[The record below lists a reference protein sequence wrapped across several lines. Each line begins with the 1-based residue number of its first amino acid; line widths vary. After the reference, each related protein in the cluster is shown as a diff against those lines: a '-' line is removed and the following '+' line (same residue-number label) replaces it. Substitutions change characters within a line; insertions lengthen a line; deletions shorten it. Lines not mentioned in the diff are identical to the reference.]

1 MYNKKNKASIQNLF
15 DNISEDYDLLNN
27 IMSFGLHNLIKSIAV
42 KNVPSKNPKKIL
54 DLCTGTGDIAIKL
67 HKKYKNAEIIGVD
80 FSDKMIGVAK
90 RKIKNSK
97 NITIKKMDITNLDF
111 EPESFDLCFIS
122 FGLRNL
128 EDIDKSL
135 SDIKKVLKPGGI
147 LSILDLGKPNKF
159 VAFFYNVYFNNFIPI
174 IGGIFHKESTP
185 YKYLV
190 ESVKTYPAQEE
201 LINILEKHGFH
212 SCKNI
217 NYSFGIMA
225 QQIAYNSI

>member
-1 MYNKKNKASIQNLF
+1 MYDKKNKASIQSLF
-15 DNISEDYDLLNN
+15 NNISEDYDLLNN
-27 IMSFGLHNLIKSIAV
+27 IMSLGLHSFIKSLAV
-42 KNVPSKNPKKIL
+42 KNIPSQNPERIL

-67 HKKYKNAEIIGVD
+67 HKKYKNAEVVGVD
-80 FSDKMIGVAK
+80 FSEKMIQIAK
-90 RKIKNSK
+90 RKIKDSK
-97 NITIKKMDITNLDF
+97 NITIKKMDITNMDF

-135 SDIKKVLKPGGI
+135 SDIKKVLKLGGI

-159 VAFFYNVYFNNFIPI
+159 VAFFYNVYFNRLIPI

-190 ESVKTYPAQEE
+190 ESVKTYPTQEE
-201 LINILEKHGFH
+201 LIKILEKHGFNK
-212 SCKNI
+212 CKNI

-225 QQIAYNSI
+225 QQIAYK